1 MWLAFSQ
8 AFKVL
13 ENRVKLFADLPIAT
27 LTRLNLQ
34 AWADAIGN
42 AKPDDADRI

>member
-13 ENRVKLFADLPIAT
+13 ETRVKLFADLPIAS

-34 AWADAIGN
+34 AWVAAIGN
-42 AKPDDADRI
+42 SKPDDPGL

>member
-13 ENRVKLFADLPIAT
+13 ETRVKLFADLPIAT
-27 LTRLNLQ
+27 LTRLSLQ

-42 AKPDDADRI
+42 AKPDEVYRV

>member
-8 AFKVL
+8 AFKIM
-13 ENRVKLFADLPIAT
+13 ETRVKLFANLQIAS
-27 LTRLNLQ
+27 LTQLNLQ

-42 AKPDDADRI
+42 AKPDDAGL